1 MIAEKPWH
9 INVSSK
15 TIQISTDL
23 KDQRSSNAF
32 SYTEHD
38 IWVYTLAQLL
48 TAWISITCMWFV
60 HQTKSVCLTHK
71 GFLGVQILKGGLKR
85 AVPDPSEIG
94 WSTVCWISCWLFY
107 KKHFLNA
114 EVSLWKEEKRKAMRA
129 RLLVAMLAA
138 WGSTCAEAK
147 LFADGCILARI
158 LPPVGC
164 DCKHAFSL
172 WRDASVLL
180 WIKGIARISGCK
192 VSSTEKPNSLC
203 AVAQSGGTAA
213 SKRVVFRCWALQPKC
228 TLVFA
233 FGREKV

>member
-94 WSTVCWISCWLFY
+94 WSTACWISCWLFY

-114 EVSLWKEEKRKAMRA
+114 EVLFHWERREKESHNEGKAFS
-129 RLLVAMLAA
+129 
-138 WGSTCAEAK
+138 GH
-147 LFADGCILARI
+147 
-158 LPPVGC
+158 VGC
-164 DCKHAFSL
+164 MRL
-172 WRDASVLL
+172 
-180 WIKGIARISGCK
+180 
-192 VSSTEKPNSLC
+192 NLC
-203 AVAQSGGTAA
+203 WGQTVCRWLHS
-213 SKRVVFRCWALQPKC
+213 C
-228 TLVFA
+228 
-233 FGREKV
+233 